1 MVKCKVKIVMT
12 LRAEN
17 DVKEWREE
25 KDTGVAR
32 ISEDDMRNILDDIN
46 VAQTKRRRP
55 PTSARSISTS
65 IQHGEN
71 AELLPCSPFDTLLS
85 NLKGE
90 PSVLGLQGRSQESLV
105 T

>member
-1 MVKCKVKIVMT
+1 MQSKD
-12 LRAEN
+12 RNDSNGAEN
-17 DVKEWREE
+17 GVKEWSE
-25 KDTGVAR
+25 

-55 PTSARSISTS
+55 PTPARSISTS

-71 AELLPCSPFDTLLS
+71 AELWPRSPFDTLLS

-90 PSVLGLQGRSQESLV
+90 PSVLGLQQEIVSHQV
-105 T
+105 ASHKRPC